1 MLPHNDEQ
9 PALEKDV
16 ELVSE
21 DDEDPNQE
29 YKSKINMMLEMEK
42 LRLVTLC
49 CRAGME
55 EQEVDRILTE
65 ENVPDY
71 DFENFKR
78 RMGIKA
84 EKKTY
89 GQKVEERQQ
98 IEREKALEKEKQIK
112 SRMKN

>member
-1 MLPHNDEQ
+1 
-9 PALEKDV
+9 
-16 ELVSE
+16 
-21 DDEDPNQE
+21 
-29 YKSKINMMLEMEK
+29 MMLEMER

-55 EQEVDRILTE
+55 EQEVDRILSE

-71 DFENFKR
+71 DFDNFKL

-98 IEREKALEKEKQIK
+98 
-112 SRMKN
+112 